1 MISAWH
7 SVCNTEL
14 SSEKPFGLQNPSVLP
29 RFPHILSM
37 CFFALLPGFV
47 VDLTYLDTCSWWWL
61 KSYGYVWPLIL
72 RLCPETSVGFCWP
85 CLFKALWIPCPA
97 NEKAS
102 LPYSLSHLLSLF
114 LLFSCCEIIAILMLR
129 KATFYNLGFMLI
141 LSFVHVITE
150 NIKTCLRREKGN
162 FLGDQV

>member
-47 VDLTYLDTCSWWWL
+47 VDLSGYLQL
-61 KSYGYVWPLIL
+61 VMAEIL
-72 RLCPETSVGFCWP
+72 RICVTSDTQT
-85 CLFKALWIPCPA
+85 
-97 NEKAS
+97 
-102 LPYSLSHLLSLF
+102 LSRDECRLLL
-114 LLFSCCEIIAILMLR
+114 A
-129 KATFYNLGFMLI
+129 
-141 LSFVHVITE
+141 LSFQGIVDPLPS
-150 NIKTCLRREKGN
+150 K
-162 FLGDQV
+162 